1 MTKQSIL
8 RYYCCACSLTLRR
21 NCAGNSRILKM
32 VTIYITVISSS
43 PYAKSPD
50 PGAVAAGPLE
60 HLLCLPLQ
68 PLCLAPGQ
76 GDRTGELG
84 WAGLPGRS
92 CAQQGQPC
100 TAHGSHRSAAL
111 QGLLE
116 VWQRHQSHAWN
127 HLLSIPHSCS
137 LPLNSVEICFQ
148 ISLKV

>member
-84 WAGLPGRS
+84 WAGLGCQAGAVPS
-92 CAQQGQPC
+92 QGSHALPMDHTGLQPC
-100 TAHGSHRSAAL
+100 RACLKCGNGTKATLG
-111 QGLLE
+111 
-116 VWQRHQSHAWN
+116 
-127 HLLSIPHSCS
+127 I
-137 LPLNSVEICFQ
+137 ICCPF
-148 ISLKV
+148 LTHVVFL